1 MEASRI
7 SVRRGT
13 LYVFLASLLF
23 SLGGLG
29 IKLIPWQ
36 PLSIN
41 GARNLIS
48 IAMIALYMKKTG
60 HRLVVNKGVLTGA
73 FCMCATT
80 TLYVISNKLTTA
92 ANAIVLQFTAP
103 IFLIFIMAIFFHEKP
118 TRLDLV
124 TCAVVL
130 AGIVCFFIDSLTS
143 GGGLGNLLAILS
155 GATYA
160 GVFMLNTFPGADSL
174 SSILIGQIASGL
186 IGIPFLIRETDFSTP
201 VMGAVFML
209 GFFQL
214 GLAYI
219 FFSRGLEAVPPV
231 MASLTSGLEPVLNPV
246 WVALFYKETIS
257 KVAMLGAVIVVGA
270 IVCYNLKKA
279 INQQKQQRGLDAP
292 FDAADD
298 AIEGAGQTAASP
310 LSVSTQGPPDS
321 LQKEEEP
328 S

>member
-1 MEASRI
+1 MSQHI
-7 SVRRGT
+7 VKPVSVRQGT
-13 LYVFLASLLF
+13 LCVVAASLLF

-48 IAMIALYMKKTG
+48 IVMIAFYMKKTG
-60 HRLVVNKGVLTGA
+60 HKLIVNKGVLTGA

-80 TLYVISNKLTTA
+80 TLYVIANKLTTA

-103 IFLIFIMAIFFHEKP
+103 VFLIFIMAIFFHERP
-118 TRLDLV
+118 TRLDIA
-124 TCAVVL
+124 TCVVVL
-130 AGIVCFFIDSLTS
+130 AGIVCFFVDSLTS
-143 GGGLGNLLAILS
+143 GGGLGNLLALLS
-155 GATYA
+155 GVTYA

-174 SSILIGQIASGL
+174 SSILIGQIVSGV
-186 IGIPFLIRETDFSTP
+186 IGIPFLLQERDFSGP
-201 VMGAVFML
+201 VLGAVFML

-231 MASLTSGLEPVLNPV
+231 TASLTSGLEPVLNPV
-246 WVALFYKETIS
+246 WVAIFYKETIS
-257 KVAMLGAVIVVGA
+257 PIALVGAVIVVGA

-279 INQQKQQRGLDAP
+279 INQQKQP
-292 FDAADD
+292 P
-298 AIEGAGQTAASP
+298 AASEP
-310 LSVSTQGPPDS
+310 LPAASTASADKTE
-321 LQKEEEP
+321 KEELL
-328 S
+328 